1 MMIYKNELIKHWSV
15 EFYSPNG
22 VLISTQGYCGSKDD
36 VERFA
41 EQFAKN
47 IFCEEHIITE
57 R

>member
-15 EFYSPNG
+15 EFYSPDG
-22 VLISTQGYCGSKDD
+22 ILTSTQGYCGSKDD

-41 EQFAKN
+41 KQFAEN
-47 IFCEEHIITE
+47 IFCEKYIITE